1 MDADEA
7 VDSIANDR
15 SSSMNDQEI
24 QSDKG
29 SVSRRNFMTT
39 AVAAAAT
46 TSVLSTPAG
55 AAPGG
60 RFKLKY
66 APNFGSFRQHA
77 GNDPIDNL
85 KFMADHGFTAMFDNG
100 MMGKPPELQEKI
112 AREMDR
118 LGMTMGPFV
127 MYAEFKEATLVTADK
142 AHRDMIVERTKQAI
156 ETCKRANCKWTLI
169 APGCVSQRIEPDYQT
184 ANLVENLRR
193 CAEIAE
199 PAGVVIV
206 IEPLNWWANH
216 PGLFLQKIPQAYQIC
231 RAVNSP
237 SVKIVNDLYHQQ
249 ITEGNLIPNIDMAWS
264 EIAAFHIGD
273 NPGRKEP
280 GTGEINYK
288 NIFRHLYKKGYE
300 GVLCMEH
307 GRSKGGKEGE
317 QALIDAYRACDEF
330 AV

>member
-1 MDADEA
+1 
-7 VDSIANDR
+7 
-15 SSSMNDQEI
+15 MNDPR
-24 QSDKG
+24 QSDKS
-29 SVSRRNFMTT
+29 SVSRRSFIATAAAT
-39 AVAAAAT
+39 AVAASAVPSTSKAAG
-46 TSVLSTPAG
+46 SG
-55 AAPGG
+55 K

-66 APNFGSFRQHA
+66 APNFGTFRQHA

-85 KFMADHGFTAMFDNG
+85 KFMADEGFSAMFDNG

-127 MYAEFKEATLVTADK
+127 MYAEFKDPTLVTSDK
-142 AHRDMIVERTKQAI
+142 EHRDMIVDRTKKAV

-169 APGCVSQRIEPDYQT
+169 APGCISQRLEPDYQT
-184 ANLVENLRR
+184 ANLVDNLRR

-199 PAGVVIV
+199 PEGVVIV

-231 RAVNSP
+231 RAVNSQ

-249 ITEGNLIPNIDMAWS
+249 ITEGNLIPNIDKAWS
-264 EIAAFHIGD
+264 EIAAFHLGD

-280 GTGEINYK
+280 GTGEINFK
-288 NIFRHLYKKGYE
+288 NIFEHLHKKGYD

-317 QALIDAYRACDEF
+317 RAVIEAYRACDDFE
-330 AV
+330 V

>member
-1 MDADEA
+1 MD
-7 VDSIANDR
+7 
-15 SSSMNDQEI
+15 
-24 QSDKG
+24 
-29 SVSRRNFMTT
+29 RRAFLTTT
-39 AVAAAAT
+39 AA
-46 TSVLSTPAG
+46 AG
-55 AAPGG
+55 AAAMTTTTRAAARRGEP
-60 RFKLKY
+60 FKLKY
-66 APNFGSFRQHA
+66 APHFGMFRHHA
-77 GNDPIDNL
+77 GDDPIDQL
-85 KFMADHGFTAMFDNG
+85 KFMADEGFSAMFDNG

-127 MYAEFKEATLVTADK
+127 MYAEFGKATLVTAEQEF
-142 AHRDMIVERTKQAI
+142 RDMIVERTKAAV

-169 APGCVSQRIEPDYQT
+169 APGCISQRLEPDYQT
-184 ANLVENLRR
+184 ANLVDNLRR
-193 CAEIAE
+193 CVEIAE

-237 SVKIVNDLYHQQ
+237 SCKIVNDLYHQQ

-264 EIAAFHIGD
+264 EIAAFHVGD

-288 NIFRHLYKKGYE
+288 NIFRHIYKKGYT

-307 GRSKGGKEGE
+307 GRTKGGKEGE
-317 QALIDAYRACDEF
+317 RAVIDAYRACDSFE
-330 AV
+330 V

>member
-1 MDADEA
+1 
-7 VDSIANDR
+7 
-15 SSSMNDQEI
+15 MNHPQNA
-24 QSDKG
+24 G
-29 SVSRRNFMTT
+29 VSRRGFLSSAAAA
-39 AVAAAAT
+39 AVAASAMP
-46 TSVLSTPAG
+46 SVSG
-55 AAPGG
+55 AAETPKK
-60 RFKLKY
+60 FKLKY
-66 APNFGSFRQHA
+66 APSFGQFERHA
-77 GNDPIDNL
+77 GKDLIDQL
-85 KFMADHGFTAMFDNG
+85 KFMADEGFSAMFDNG

-127 MYAEFKEATLVTADK
+127 MYAEFGKATLVTAEQE
-142 AHRDMIVERTKQAI
+142 HRDMIVNRTRQAV
-156 ETCKRANCKWTLI
+156 ETCKRANCRCALI
-169 APGCVSQRIEPDYQT
+169 APGCISQRLEPDYQT
-184 ANLVENLRR
+184 ANLVDNLRR

-237 SVKIVNDLYHQQ
+237 SCKIVNDLYHQQ

-288 NIFRHLYKKGYE
+288 NVFRHIHRKGYT

-317 QALIDAYRACDEF
+317 RAVIDAYRACDSFE
-330 AV
+330 V

>member
-1 MDADEA
+1 
-7 VDSIANDR
+7 
-15 SSSMNDQEI
+15 MNQPENA
-24 QSDKG
+24 G
-29 SVSRRNFMTT
+29 VSRRGFLSSA
-39 AVAAAAT
+39 AVAAVAASAMP
-46 TSVLSTPAG
+46 SVSG
-55 AAPGG
+55 AAETSKK
-60 RFKLKY
+60 FKLKY
-66 APNFGSFRQHA
+66 APNLGQFREHA
-77 GNDPIDNL
+77 GRDPIDNL
-85 KFMADHGFTAMFDNG
+85 KFMADEGFSAMFDNG

-112 AREMDR
+112 ARAMDR

-127 MYAEFKEATLVTADK
+127 MYAEFGKATLVTAEQEF
-142 AHRDMIVERTKQAI
+142 RDMIVNRTKQAV

-169 APGCVSQRIEPDYQT
+169 APGCISQRLEPDYQT
-184 ANLVENLRR
+184 ANLVDNLRR
-193 CAEIAE
+193 CVEIAE

-237 SVKIVNDLYHQQ
+237 SCKIVDDLYHQQ

-264 EIAAFHIGD
+264 EIAAFHLGD

-288 NIFRHLYKKGYE
+288 NVFRHIYKKGYT

-317 QALIDAYRACDEF
+317 RAVIDAYRACDDF